1 MAKEILIA
9 DSDKA
14 DQEEFQKIFET
25 TDYHLVFSE
34 SGQDVLL
41 RVKLFKPDLIIAG
54 TALSEKNGL
63 ELCEVMK
70 RDPEFR
76 SIPFVLLLNP
86 LEEISEKDRKRL
98 KPDGILSK
106 PLREVEALNVVDRL
120 LEGMKARGGEIR
132 QKQKEWESLA
142 DMKKEDFLMDE
153 SSGKGEEEVID
164 LFDVVEES
172 EAKMSINDFAV
183 SGKEEPFGEI
193 TSLESW
199 GKLEEEEKLAAEEGF
214 ALPPKEEG
222 RKEEMSPWLTKE
234 AAPKKA
240 AQEEGLFEKIEL
252 DDILEKVERMET
264 SSEIEPSL
272 EKEVK
277 VREEEPTARGESEV
291 KDLDL
296 EEFEALLKKGVDAES
311 PKAQT
316 MEEMLQP
323 FSIDESKAEVPEEIS
338 PIEIPEEELGE
349 LEKLAEEA
357 FPKGLLEEA
366 LKEERGG
373 RGGELEEELRGL
385 EEELEEL
392 KEKETAGLETEELE
406 VIEEPIEFEELKEER
421 GGGLEVEELE
431 VVEEPQELEELK
443 AERVGDLEAEELEVI
458 EEPKELEELEELK
471 EERIGGLEVEELE
484 VFEEPKARK
493 VLKEEKVELFQE
505 LEAPQVLK
513 EKVRVFEEPK
523 PILFERPEE
532 AEARKFFEE
541 ALTPPPKRMDQE
553 MEGVMSDRVRAMM
566 EEFITKHVPEMTKDI
581 IGLTLERIEKMVRQ
595 IVPDLAAKMIEEEIK
610 RLEKGERD

>member
-14 DQEEFQKIFET
+14 DQEEFQRIFET

-54 TALSEKNGL
+54 TALSEKSGL
-63 ELCEVMK
+63 QLCEAMK
-70 RDPEFR
+70 GDPEFR
-76 SIPFVLLLNP
+76 AIPFILLLNL

-106 PLREVEALNVVDRL
+106 PLHEVEVLNVVDRL
-120 LEGMKARGGEIR
+120 LEGMRAKGGEIP

-142 DMKKEDFLMDE
+142 DLKKEDFLMDE
-153 SSGKGEEEVID
+153 SSGKEEEEIID
-164 LFDVVEES
+164 LLDVVEES

-193 TSLESW
+193 ASLESW
-199 GKLEEEEKLAAEEGF
+199 GKLEEEEKLGAEEGF
-214 ALPPKEEG
+214 ALSLKEEEQ
-222 RKEEMSPWLTKE
+222 KEQISPWSTKG
-234 AAPKKA
+234 AASKKA
-240 AQEEGLFEKIEL
+240 AREEELFEKIEL
-252 DDILEKVERMET
+252 EDILEKVGQMET
-264 SSEIEPSL
+264 SSEMEPPL

-277 VREEEPTARGESEV
+277 FLEKEPSTREESEE
-291 KDLDL
+291 KGLDL
-296 EEFEALLKKGVDAES
+296 EEFEALLKKGVETES
-311 PKAQT
+311 PKT
-316 MEEMLQP
+316 ESMEEILQP
-323 FSIDESKAEVPEEIS
+323 VSTEESKAEVPEEVT

-366 LKEERGG
+366 LKEEKVGPE
-373 RGGELEEELRGL
+373 GELEEEELGDL
-385 EEELEEL
+385 EEELEGL
-392 KEKETAGLETEELE
+392 KEEEIEALEVEELE
-406 VIEEPIEFEELKEER
+406 VIEEPREREELKEE
-421 GGGLEVEELE
+421 
-431 VVEEPQELEELK
+431 K
-443 AERVGDLEAEELEVI
+443 
-458 EEPKELEELEELK
+458 
-471 EERIGGLEVEELE
+471 
-484 VFEEPKARK
+484 F
-493 VLKEEKVELFQE
+493 ELFEE
-505 LEAPQVLK
+505 LEAPQVQK
-513 EKVRVFEEPK
+513 EEVRVVKEPK
-523 PILFERPEE
+523 PIIIEKPEE

-541 ALTPPPKRMDQE
+541 ALTPPPRRMDQE
-553 MEGVMSDRVRAMM
+553 MEEVMSDRVRAMM

-581 IGLTLERIEKMVRQ
+581 IGLTLERIEKMVKE

>member
-14 DQEEFQKIFET
+14 DQEKFQKIFET

-76 SIPFVLLLNP
+76 SIPFILLLN
-86 LEEISEKDRKRL
+86 LREEISEKDRKRL
-98 KPDGILSK
+98 NPDGILSK
-106 PLREVEALNVVDRL
+106 PLHEVEVLNVVDRL
-120 LEGMKARGGEIR
+120 LEGMKAKAGEIP

-142 DMKKEDFLMDE
+142 DMKKEDFLMNE
-153 SSGKGEEEVID
+153 SKGKGEEEVID
-164 LFDVVEES
+164 LLDVVEES

-183 SGKEEPFGEI
+183 SGKEEPFGEM
-193 TSLESW
+193 TSLETW

-214 ALPPKEEG
+214 VLSVKEEG
-222 RKEEMSPWLTKE
+222 EKQEITPRLTKE
-234 AAPKKA
+234 AAPKRA
-240 AQEEGLFEKIEL
+240 AQEEELFEKIEL
-252 DDILEKVERMET
+252 EDILEKVGQMET
-264 SSEIEPSL
+264 SSEMEPAP
-272 EKEVK
+272 EKEVRVIK
-277 VREEEPTARGESEV
+277 EEPSPREEPEGEG
-291 KDLDL
+291 LGL

-316 MEEMLQP
+316 MEEVLQP
-323 FSIDESKAEVPEEIS
+323 FSIEESKAEVPEEVT

-366 LKEERGG
+366 LKEEKVGPG
-373 RGGELEEELRGL
+373 EELEEEELGGL
-385 EEELEEL
+385 EEQLEEL
-392 KEKETAGLETEELE
+392 KEEEIAGLKEEELE
-406 VIEEPIEFEELKEER
+406 VIEEPKEFEELKEEKV
-421 GGGLEVEELE
+421 GGLELEELE
-431 VVEEPQELEELK
+431 VVEEPEELEELK
-443 AERVGDLEAEELEVI
+443 EEEIAGLEAEELEVI
-458 EEPKELEELEELK
+458 EEPEERKELK
-471 EERIGGLEVEELE
+471 EEKI
-484 VFEEPKARK
+484 
-493 VLKEEKVELFQE
+493 ELFEE
-505 LEAPQVLK
+505 LEAPQVPK
-513 EKVRVFEEPK
+513 KKVRAVEEPK
-523 PILFERPEE
+523 PIIIERPEE

-553 MEGVMSDRVRAMM
+553 MEEVISDRVRAMM
-566 EEFITKHVPEMTKDI
+566 EEFIAKHVPEMTKDI
-581 IGLTLERIEKMVRQ
+581 VGLTLERIEKMVKE

-610 RLEKGERD
+610 RLEKGETD

>member
-1 MAKEILIA
+1 MAKEIIIA

-25 TDYHLVFSE
+25 TDYHLIFSE

-54 TALSEKNGL
+54 TALGEKNGL
-63 ELCEVMK
+63 ELCEAMK
-70 RDPEFR
+70 RDPEFK
-76 SIPFVLLLNP
+76 SIPFVLLLNL

-106 PLREVEALNVVDRL
+106 PLHEVEVLNLVDRL
-120 LEGMKARGGEIR
+120 LEGMKAKGEGIP
-132 QKQKEWESLA
+132 QKQKEWDSLA
-142 DMKKEDFLMDE
+142 DMKKEGFLMDE
-153 SSGKGEEEVID
+153 SGDKGGEEIID
-164 LFDVVEES
+164 LLDVVEES

-214 ALPPKEEG
+214 VLSLKEEG
-222 RKEEMSPWLTKE
+222 GKEEISPRLTKE

-240 AQEEGLFEKIEL
+240 AQEEELFEKIEL
-252 DDILEKVERMET
+252 EDILEKVGRMET
-264 SSEIEPSL
+264 SSEMEPPL

-277 VREEEPTARGESEV
+277 VIEEEPSAREEPEEKG
-291 KDLDL
+291 LGL

-311 PKAQT
+311 PKAEP
-316 MEEMLQP
+316 MEEILQTI
-323 FSIDESKAEVPEEIS
+323 SIEESKAEVPEEVT
-338 PIEIPEEELGE
+338 PIEIPEEELRE

-366 LKEERGG
+366 LKEEKVGP
-373 RGGELEEELRGL
+373 GGELEEEELGGLEEALEGL
-385 EEELEEL
+385 EEE
-392 KEKETAGLETEELE
+392 ELE
-406 VIEEPIEFEELKEER
+406 
-421 GGGLEVEELE
+421 G
-431 VVEEPQELEELK
+431 
-443 AERVGDLEAEELEVI
+443 LEAEELEVI
-458 EEPKELEELEELK
+458 EEPKELEELK
-471 EERIGGLEVEELE
+471 EEKVGGLEVEELE
-484 VFEEPKARK
+484 VIEEPTELEELEEERVEGLEAEELEVIEEPKK
-493 VLKEEKVELFQE
+493 KGELKEEKIELFEE
-505 LEAPQVLK
+505 LEAPKVPK
-513 EKVRVFEEPK
+513 EEVRIVEEPK
-523 PILFERPEE
+523 PIIIEKPEE

-541 ALTPPPKRMDQE
+541 AFTPPPRRMDQG
-553 MEGVMSDRVRAMM
+553 MEEVISDRVRAMM

-581 IGLTLERIEKMVRQ
+581 IGLTLERIEKMVRE

-610 RLEKGERD
+610 RLEKGETD

>member
-76 SIPFVLLLNP
+76 SIPFVLLLNL

-98 KPDGILSK
+98 KPDGVLSR
-106 PLREVEALNVVDRL
+106 PLHEVEVLNVVDRL
-120 LEGMKARGGEIR
+120 LEGMKAKGGEIR
-132 QKQKEWESLA
+132 QKQEEWETLP
-142 DMKKEDFLMDE
+142 DMKNEDFLMDG
-153 SSGKGEEEVID
+153 SSGKEEEEIID
-164 LFDVVEES
+164 LLDVVEES

-199 GKLEEEEKLAAEEGF
+199 GKLEEEEKLAAEEGSV
-214 ALPPKEEG
+214 LSLKEEG
-222 RKEEMSPWLTKE
+222 RKEEISPRLTLE
-234 AAPKKA
+234 AASKKA
-240 AQEEGLFEKIEL
+240 AQEEELFEKIEL
-252 DDILEKVERMET
+252 EDILEKVERMET
-264 SSEIEPSL
+264 SPEMEPPL
-272 EKEVK
+272 GKKVK
-277 VREEEPTARGESEV
+277 VVEEEPTARDEAEV
-291 KDLDL
+291 KDLGL

-316 MEEMLQP
+316 MEEILQP
-323 FSIDESKAEVPEEIS
+323 FSIEESKAEVPEEVT

-366 LKEERGG
+366 LKEEKGG
-373 RGGELEEELRGL
+373 RGGELEEEELGGL
-385 EEELEEL
+385 EEELE
-392 KEKETAGLETEELE
+392 G
-406 VIEEPIEFEELKEER
+406 LKEEEI
-421 GGGLEVEELE
+421 GG
-431 VVEEPQELEELK
+431 
-443 AERVGDLEAEELEVI
+443 LEAEELEVI
-458 EEPKELEELEELK
+458 EEPKELEEIK
-471 EERIGGLEVEELE
+471 EERVGGLEVEELE
-484 VFEEPKARK
+484 VVEEPEE
-493 VLKEEKVELFQE
+493 LEEIKEERVGSLEAEELEVIEEPRERKERKEERIELFEE

-513 EKVRVFEEPK
+513 QEIRVVEEPE
-523 PILFERPEE
+523 PIIIEKLEE

-541 ALTPPPKRMDQE
+541 ALTPPPGRMNQE
-553 MEGVMSDRVRAMM
+553 MEEVVSDRVRAMM

-581 IGLTLERIEKMVRQ
+581 IGLTLERIEKMVKE

>member
-14 DQEEFQKIFET
+14 DQEKFQKIFET

-76 SIPFVLLLNP
+76 SIPFILLLN
-86 LEEISEKDRKRL
+86 LREEISEKDRKRL
-98 KPDGILSK
+98 NPDGILSK
-106 PLREVEALNVVDRL
+106 PLHEVEVLNVVDRL
-120 LEGMKARGGEIR
+120 LEGMKAKAGEIP

-142 DMKKEDFLMDE
+142 DMKKEDFLMNE
-153 SSGKGEEEVID
+153 SKGKGEEEVID
-164 LFDVVEES
+164 LLDVVEES

-183 SGKEEPFGEI
+183 SGKEEPFGEM
-193 TSLESW
+193 TSLETW

-214 ALPPKEEG
+214 VLSVKEEG
-222 RKEEMSPWLTKE
+222 EKQEITPRLTKE
-234 AAPKKA
+234 AAPKRA
-240 AQEEGLFEKIEL
+240 AQEEELFEKIEL
-252 DDILEKVERMET
+252 EDILEKVGQMET
-264 SSEIEPSL
+264 SSEMEPAP
-272 EKEVK
+272 EKEVRVIK
-277 VREEEPTARGESEV
+277 EEPSPREEPEGEG
-291 KDLDL
+291 LGL

-316 MEEMLQP
+316 MEEVLQP
-323 FSIDESKAEVPEEIS
+323 FSIEESKAEVPEEVT

-366 LKEERGG
+366 LKEEKGG
-373 RGGELEEELRGL
+373 RGGELEEEGLRGL
-385 EEELEEL
+385 EEELEGL
-392 KEKETAGLETEELE
+392 KEKE
-406 VIEEPIEFEELKEER
+406 IP
-421 GGGLEVEELE
+421 
-431 VVEEPQELEELK
+431 
-443 AERVGDLEAEELEVI
+443 DLEAEELEVI
-458 EEPKELEELEELK
+458 EEPKELEGFEEEKVGGLELEELEVVEEPRELKELKEESIGGLEAEELEVIEEPQELEELK
-471 EERIGGLEVEELE
+471 EERVGSLDAEELE
-484 VFEEPKARK
+484 VIEEPQERK
-493 VLKEEKVELFQE
+493 VLKEEKIELFEE

-513 EKVRVFEEPK
+513 KKVKVFEKSK
-523 PILFERPEE
+523 PIIFERPEE
-532 AEARKFFEE
+532 DEARKFFEE
-541 ALTPPPKRMDQE
+541 AFTPPPRRMDQE
-553 MEGVMSDRVRAMM
+553 MEEVMSDRVRAMM
-566 EEFITKHVPEMTKDI
+566 EEFMTKHVPEMTKDI
-581 IGLTLERIEKMVRQ
+581 IGLTLERIEKMVKE
-595 IVPDLAAKMIEEEIK
+595 IVPDLAVKMIEEEIK

>member
-70 RDPEFR
+70 RDPEFG
-76 SIPFVLLLNP
+76 SIPFVLLLNL

-106 PLREVEALNVVDRL
+106 PLHEVEVLNVVDRL
-120 LEGMKARGGEIR
+120 LEAMKAKGGEIR
-132 QKQKEWESLA
+132 QKQKEWESLV

-153 SSGKGEEEVID
+153 SSGKGEEEIID
-164 LFDVVEES
+164 LLDVVEES

-199 GKLEEEEKLAAEEGF
+199 GKLEEEEKLAVEEGF
-214 ALPPKEEG
+214 VLSPKEEG
-222 RKEEMSPWLTKE
+222 RKEEISPRLTKE
-234 AAPKKA
+234 AAPQKT

-252 DDILEKVERMET
+252 EDILEKVERMET
-264 SSEIEPSL
+264 SSEMEPHL
-272 EKEVK
+272 GKEVK
-277 VREEEPTARGESEV
+277 VIKEEPTVREESEV

-296 EEFEALLKKGVDAES
+296 KEFEALLKKGVDAES
-311 PKAQT
+311 PKDQT
-316 MEEMLQP
+316 IEAILQP
-323 FSIDESKAEVPEEIS
+323 FSIEEAKAEVPEEVS

-366 LKEERGG
+366 LKEEKARS
-373 RGGELEEELRGL
+373 GGELEEEELRGL
-385 EEELEEL
+385 EGELE
-392 KEKETAGLETEELE
+392 G
-406 VIEEPIEFEELKEER
+406 LKEEEIA
-421 GGGLEVEELE
+421 G
-431 VVEEPQELEELK
+431 
-443 AERVGDLEAEELEVI
+443 LEAEELEVI
-458 EEPKELEELEELK
+458 EEPKELEELK
-471 EERIGGLEVEELE
+471 EERVGGLEVEELE
-484 VFEEPKARK
+484 VVEEPKELEELKEERVGGLEVEELEVVEELKKFEELEEEAVGGLEAEELEVIEEPKERR
-493 VLKEEKVELFQE
+493 VLKEEKIELFQE
-505 LEAPQVLK
+505 LEAPQALK
-513 EKVRVFEEPK
+513 EEVRVFEKPK
-523 PILFERPEE
+523 PIIFERPEE

-581 IGLTLERIEKMVRQ
+581 IGLTLERIEKMVKE

-610 RLEKGERD
+610 RLEKGETD

>member
-14 DQEEFQKIFET
+14 DQEEFQNIFET

-54 TALSEKNGL
+54 TTLSEKSGL

-76 SIPFVLLLNP
+76 SIPFVLLLN
-86 LEEISEKDRKRL
+86 LFEEISEKDRKRL

-106 PLREVEALNVVDRL
+106 PLHEVEVLNVVDRL
-120 LEGMKARGGEIR
+120 LEGMKAKGGEIP
-132 QKQKEWESLA
+132 QKQKEWESPA
-142 DMKKEDFLMDE
+142 DMKKEEFLMDE
-153 SSGKGEEEVID
+153 SRGKGEEEVID
-164 LFDVVEES
+164 LLDVVEES

-214 ALPPKEEG
+214 VLSLKEEG
-222 RKEEMSPWLTKE
+222 EKEEISPRLTKE

-240 AQEEGLFEKIEL
+240 AQEEEFFEKIEL
-252 DDILEKVERMET
+252 EDILEKVGRMET
-264 SSEIEPSL
+264 SSEMEPPL
-272 EKEVK
+272 KKEVK
-277 VREEEPTARGESEV
+277 VIEEEPAARGEPEE
-291 KDLDL
+291 KGLGL
-296 EEFEALLKKGVDAES
+296 EEFEALLKKGVEAETQKAES
-311 PKAQT
+311 
-316 MEEMLQP
+316 MEEILQP
-323 FSIDESKAEVPEEIS
+323 ISIKESKAEVPEEVT

-357 FPKGLLEEA
+357 FPKGVLEEA
-366 LKEERGG
+366 LKEEKVGP
-373 RGGELEEELRGL
+373 GGELEEEELGGL
-385 EEELEEL
+385 EEALE
-392 KEKETAGLETEELE
+392 G
-406 VIEEPIEFEELKEER
+406 LKEEEI
-421 GGGLEVEELE
+421 GG
-431 VVEEPQELEELK
+431 
-443 AERVGDLEAEELEVI
+443 LEAEELEVI
-458 EEPKELEELEELK
+458 EEPKELEELK
-471 EERIGGLEVEELE
+471 EESVGGLEVEELE
-484 VFEEPKARK
+484 VIEEPKELEE
-493 VLKEEKVELFQE
+493 LKEEKVGGLEAEELEVIEEPEERKELKEERIELFEE
-505 LEAPQVLK
+505 LEAPQVPK
-513 EKVRVFEEPK
+513 EEVRVVEEPK
-523 PILFERPEE
+523 PIIIEKPEE

-541 ALTPPPKRMDQE
+541 ALTPPPRRMDQE
-553 MEGVMSDRVRAMM
+553 MEEVISDRVRAMM

-581 IGLTLERIEKMVRQ
+581 IGLTLERIEKMVKE

-610 RLEKGERD
+610 RLEKGDRD

>member
-63 ELCEVMK
+63 ELCEVVK

-76 SIPFVLLLNP
+76 SIPFVLLLN
-86 LEEISEKDRKRL
+86 LREEISEKDRKRL

-106 PLREVEALNVVDRL
+106 PLHEVKVLNVVDRL
-120 LEGMKARGGEIR
+120 LEGMNAKAGGIP

-153 SSGKGEEEVID
+153 SKGKGEEEVID
-164 LFDVVEES
+164 LLDVVEDS

-193 TSLESW
+193 ASLETW
-199 GKLEEEEKLAAEEGF
+199 GKPEEEEKLAAEEGF
-214 ALPPKEEG
+214 VLSLKEEG
-222 RKEEMSPWLTKE
+222 EKQEISPRLTQE
-234 AAPKKA
+234 AAPKKP
-240 AQEEGLFEKIEL
+240 AQEEELFEKIEL
-252 DDILEKVERMET
+252 EDILEKVGGLEP
-264 SSEIEPSL
+264 SSEMELAP

-277 VREEEPTARGESEV
+277 GIEKGPTTRGEPEE
-291 KDLDL
+291 KGLGL
-296 EEFEALLKKGVDAES
+296 EEFEALLNKGVEAES
-311 PKAQT
+311 PKAER
-316 MEEMLQP
+316 MEELLQP
-323 FSIDESKAEVPEEIS
+323 ISIEESKAEVSEEVA

-366 LKEERGG
+366 LKEERA
-373 RGGELEEELRGL
+373 RPGGELEEEELGGL
-385 EEELEEL
+385 EEEL
-392 KEKETAGLETEELE
+392 KG
-406 VIEEPIEFEELKEER
+406 LKEEEIA
-421 GGGLEVEELE
+421 GL
-431 VVEEPQELEELK
+431 K
-443 AERVGDLEAEELEVI
+443 AEELEVI
-458 EEPKELEELEELK
+458 EEPKELEELEEEK
-471 EERIGGLEVEELE
+471 IGGLELEELE
-484 VFEEPKARK
+484 VVGELKELEE
-493 VLKEEKVELFQE
+493 LKEEKVGGLELEELEVAGEPKELEELKEEKVGGLEAEELEVIEEPEEMEELKEEKIELFEE
-505 LEAPQVLK
+505 LEAPQVPK
-513 EKVRVFEEPK
+513 EEMRVVEEPK
-523 PILFERPEE
+523 PIIIERPEE

-541 ALTPPPKRMDQE
+541 ALTPPPRRVDQE
-553 MEGVMSDRVRAMM
+553 MEGVISDRVRGMM

-581 IGLTLERIEKMVRQ
+581 IGLTLERIEKMVKE

-610 RLEKGERD
+610 RLEKGEKD